1 MRRVWRRVTATWRR
15 RNAEGG
21 NCADGRCADNVDAT
35 VVSTLSSVTL
45 DWSSIEKRRGGPR
58 AAQTRLFFVIDDL
71 PPSLSLG
78 ASRPSPASLA
88 RSIFSHFDLRWATF
102 IASSSNDLASAQP
115 PLSSISPSSDSS
127 SSFFSFF
134 LFPHQLPA
142 VSIRLARHHLS
153 ALLSCLPLDASSFF
167 LLLLLF
173 LGGSRYLASMTI
185 SLADKLRRRRWW
197 WKKNSKVSYTIWN
210 DVTLSESRRL

>member
-1 MRRVWRRVTATWRR
+1 MEAGHGDMETAERGGGKLCGRTVRGQCRRDCCFHPLVCNSWLIINR
-15 RNAEGG
+15 E
-21 NCADGRCADNVDAT
+21 
-35 VVSTLSSVTL
+35 
-45 DWSSIEKRRGGPR
+45 EGGPR

-127 SSFFSFF
+127 SSFLVFSFF
-134 LFPHQLPA
+134 FPHQLPA